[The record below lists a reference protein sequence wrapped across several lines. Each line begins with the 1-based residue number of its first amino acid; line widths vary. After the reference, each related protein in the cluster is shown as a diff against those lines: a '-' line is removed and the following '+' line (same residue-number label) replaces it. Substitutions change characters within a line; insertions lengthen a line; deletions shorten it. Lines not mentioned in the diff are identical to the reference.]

1 MYNKITGYRV
11 MLNIIPEETERI
23 RQMMEDFGLNPDDNR
38 EDHSTPVGM
47 GTAINHVDIKECGGR
62 VLQMSTYRR
71 EQNFT
76 HPISK
81 ALQ

>member
-1 MYNKITGYRV
+1 MTFLNIFFFPYLIDHLYNKITGYRV

-47 GTAINHVDIKECGGR
+47 GTAINHVGMKEGGIPG
-62 VLQMSTYRR
+62 
-71 EQNFT
+71 
-76 HPISK
+76 HGGG
-81 ALQ
+81 